1 MPHLSCAPCPDRLDV
16 LASRAKRVR
25 SHPVGVRVVECKRDE
40 ERKTLRRVDELVDK
54 GLVDRDDLDA
64 LKLVADRFD
73 VAITPDLVDLVT
85 PGDPQD
91 PIARQFLPSKR
102 ELTVL
107 PEERVDPIGD
117 DPHTPVKGITH
128 RYPDRLL
135 LKPVHVCAAYCR
147 FCFRRE
153 KVGPGS
159 ESLSRD
165 ELARAIDYI
174 RAHREVWEVILSGGD
189 PLVLPPRKIAEI
201 VEALS
206 AIDHV
211 RVLRVHTRV
220 PVMSPSRIDMDM
232 TAALR
237 NSRLTT
243 YVVLH
248 TNHVREISQEA
259 RNACARIVDAGIPML
274 AQTVLLRGVNDDV
287 ETLAELF
294 RELVILRV
302 KPYYLH
308 HGDLAVGTGH
318 FRTTIAEGQN
328 IMRELRRSL
337 SGIAQPTYVLDI
349 PGGFGKVPA
358 GPNYVGSEDAAGRRE
373 VEDPWGRQ
381 HVYPP
386 VADE

>member
-1 MPHLSCAPCPDRLDV
+1 M
-16 LASRAKRVR
+16 
-25 SHPVGVRVVECKRDE
+25 GVRVLEPRADE
-40 ERKTLRRVDELVDK
+40 ERKTLRRVDDLVER
-54 GLVDRDDLDA
+54 GLADQGDLDV
-64 LKLVADRFD
+64 LRRVADRFD
-73 VAITPDLVDLVT
+73 VAITPDLVDLMT
-85 PGDPQD
+85 PGDIQG
-91 PIARQFLPSKR
+91 PIARQFVPSKR

-107 PEERVDPIGD
+107 PEERADPIGD
-117 DPHTPVKGITH
+117 DPFTPVKGITH

-159 ESLSRD
+159 ESLSRQ
-165 ELARAIDYI
+165 ELAQAFEYI

-201 VEALS
+201 VDALGE
-206 AIDHV
+206 IDHV
-211 RVLRVHTRV
+211 RILRVHTRI
-220 PVMSPSRIDMDM
+220 PVMDASRIDAQMI
-232 TAALR
+232 AALR
-237 NSRLTT
+237 HPKLTT
-243 YVVLH
+243 YIILH
-248 TNHVREISQEA
+248 TNHVQELSPDA
-259 RNACARIVDAGIPML
+259 RNAIARFVDAGIPML
-274 AQTVLLRGVNDDV
+274 SQTVLLKGVNDDA
-287 ETLAELF
+287 ETLTALF

-318 FRTTIAEGQN
+318 FRTTLAEGQA
-328 IMRELRRSL
+328 IMRELRQSL

-358 GPNYVGSEDAAGRRE
+358 GPNYVGPETEAGCRE
-373 VEDPWGRQ
+373 VEDPWGRK

-386 VADE
+386 TAER

>member
-1 MPHLSCAPCPDRLDV
+1 VSARV
-16 LASRAKRVR
+16 L
-25 SHPVGVRVVECKRDE
+25 ECKRDE
-40 ERKTLRRVDELVDK
+40 ERKTVRRVNELVDK
-54 GLVDRDDLDA
+54 GLVDHADLEV
-64 LKLVADRFD
+64 LERVAERFD
-73 VAITPDLVDLVT
+73 VAITPDLMDLVT
-85 PGDPQD
+85 RSDPDD
-91 PIARQFLPSKR
+91 PIARQFVPDKR
-102 ELTVL
+102 ELKVL
-107 PEERVDPIGD
+107 PEERKDPIGD

-159 ESLSRD
+159 ESLTRE
-165 ELARAIDYI
+165 ELGKAIDYI

-201 VEALS
+201 VQALS
-206 AIDHV
+206 SIDHV
-211 RVLRVHTRV
+211 RVLRIHTRV
-220 PVMSPSRIDMDM
+220 PVMDASRIDADM
-232 TAALR
+232 TIALR
-237 NSRLTT
+237 SPRLTT

-248 TNHVREISQEA
+248 TNHVQELGPEA
-259 RNACARIVDAGIPML
+259 RSACARIVDAGIPML
-274 AQTVLLRGVNDDV
+274 AQTVLLRGVNDDA
-287 ETLAELF
+287 ETLAALF
-294 RELVILRV
+294 RELVVLRV

-318 FRTTIAEGQN
+318 FRTTIAEGQT
-328 IMRELRRSL
+328 IMRELRKGL

-358 GPNYVGSEDAAGRRE
+358 GPHYVGADDGGGRRE
-373 VEDPWGRQ
+373 VQDPWGRR

-386 VADE
+386 AGDE

>member
-1 MPHLSCAPCPDRLDV
+1 MPPCEGRASFAPETSRSQRVAALVLD
-16 LASRAKRVR
+16 
-25 SHPVGVRVVECKRDE
+25 CKRDD
-40 ERKTLRRVDELVDK
+40 ERKTARHVDELVEK
-54 GLVDRDDLDA
+54 GLVDRADLDV
-64 LKLVADRFD
+64 LERVAERFD
-73 VAITPDLVDLVT
+73 VAITPDLVDLMT
-85 PGDPQD
+85 QSDPQD
-91 PIARQFLPSKR
+91 PIALQFVPSKR

-159 ESLSRD
+159 ESLTRE
-165 ELARAIDYI
+165 ELGRAIDYI
-174 RAHREVWEVILSGGD
+174 RTHREVWEVILSGGD

-201 VEALS
+201 VQALS
-206 AIDHV
+206 SIEHV
-211 RVLRVHTRV
+211 RVLRIHTRV
-220 PVMSPSRIDMDM
+220 PVMDASRIDADM
-232 TAALR
+232 ITALR
-237 NSRLTT
+237 SPRLTT
-243 YVVLH
+243 YIVLH
-248 TNHVREISQEA
+248 TNHVRELGPQA
-259 RNACARIVDAGIPML
+259 RSACARIVDAGIPML
-274 AQTVLLRGVNDDV
+274 AQTVLLRGVNDDA

-294 RELVILRV
+294 RELVVLRV

-318 FRTTIAEGQN
+318 FRTTIAEGQT
-328 IMRELRRSL
+328 IVHELRRSL

-358 GPNYVGSEDAAGRRE
+358 GPQYVGPDDGTGRRE
-373 VEDPWGRQ
+373 IEDPWGRS

-386 VADE
+386 AGEK

>member
-1 MPHLSCAPCPDRLDV
+1 
-16 LASRAKRVR
+16 
-25 SHPVGVRVVECKRDE
+25 VGVRVLESKHDE
-40 ERKTLRRVDELVDK
+40 ERKTLRRVDDLVDK
-54 GLVDRDDLDA
+54 GLADRDDLEV
-64 LKLVADRFD
+64 LRRVADRFD

-85 PGDPQD
+85 HGDPRD
-91 PIARQFLPSKR
+91 PIARQFIPSKR

-107 PEERVDPIGD
+107 PEERTDPIGD

-159 ESLSRD
+159 ESLTR
-165 ELARAIDYI
+165 EEMARAIDYI
-174 RAHREVWEVILSGGD
+174 REHREVWEVILSGGD

-201 VEALS
+201 VEAL
-206 AIDHV
+206 ATIDHV
-211 RVLRVHTRV
+211 RVLRIHTRV
-220 PVMSPSRIDMDM
+220 PVMDTARIDSQML
-232 TAALR
+232 AALR
-237 NSRLTT
+237 HSRLTT
-243 YVVLH
+243 YIVLH
-248 TNHVREISQEA
+248 TNHVKELSPEA
-259 RNACARIVDAGIPML
+259 RNAITRIVDAGIPML
-274 AQTVLLRGVNDDV
+274 SQTVLLRGVND
-287 ETLAELF
+287 EAKTLEELF
-294 RELVILRV
+294 RELVVLRV

-318 FRTTIAEGQN
+318 FRTTLAEGQA
-328 IMRELRRSL
+328 IMRTLRQSL

-358 GPNYVGSEDAAGRRE
+358 GPNYVGPEDSAGQRE
-373 VEDPWGRQ
+373 VEDPWGRR

-386 VADE
+386 TEER

>member
-1 MPHLSCAPCPDRLDV
+1 M
-16 LASRAKRVR
+16 
-25 SHPVGVRVVECKRDE
+25 GVRVLECQREE
-40 ERKTLRRVDELVDK
+40 ERKTVRRVDELVDK
-54 GLVDRDDLDA
+54 GLVDRAELDV
-64 LKLVADRFD
+64 LKRVADRFD

-85 PGDPQD
+85 PGDAHD
-91 PIARQFLPSKR
+91 PIARQFVPSKR

-107 PEERVDPIGD
+107 PEERRDPIGD
-117 DPHTPVKGITH
+117 DPHTPIKGITH

-159 ESLSRD
+159 EALSRD
-165 ELARAIDYI
+165 ELARALDYI

-201 VEALS
+201 AEALG
-206 AIDHV
+206 AMDHV

-220 PVMSPSRIDMDM
+220 PVMDAARIDAAM
-232 TAALR
+232 TEALR
-237 NSRLTT
+237 HPHLTT

-248 TNHVREISQEA
+248 TNHVRELGPAA
-259 RNACARIVDAGIPML
+259 RNACARLVDAGIPML
-274 AQTVLLRGVNDDV
+274 AQTVLLRGVNDDAD
-287 ETLAELF
+287 TLAELF
-294 RELVILRV
+294 RELVVLRV

-318 FRTTIAEGQN
+318 FRTSLAEGQT
-328 IMRELRRSL
+328 IMRTLRQTL

-358 GPNYVGSEDAAGRRE
+358 GPNYVWAEDAEGTRD
-373 VEDPWGRQ
+373 VEDPWGRRHQ
-381 HVYPP
+381 YPP
-386 VADE
+386 VAGE

>member
-1 MPHLSCAPCPDRLDV
+1 M
-16 LASRAKRVR
+16 
-25 SHPVGVRVVECKRDE
+25 GVRVLECQANE
-40 ERKTLRRVDELVDK
+40 ERKTLRRVDDLVEK
-54 GLVDRDDLDA
+54 GLADRADLDV
-64 LKLVADRFD
+64 LNRVAERFD
-73 VAITPDLVDLVT
+73 VAITPDLVELMT
-85 PGDPQD
+85 RGDAKD
-91 PIARQFLPSKR
+91 PIARQFVPSKR

-107 PEERVDPIGD
+107 PEERIDPIGD

-159 ESLSRD
+159 ESLTRQ
-165 ELARAIDYI
+165 ELAQALEYI

-201 VEALS
+201 VEGLA
-206 AIDHV
+206 AIEHV
-211 RVLRVHTRV
+211 RILRVHTRI
-220 PVMSPSRIDMDM
+220 PVMDAARIDAQMI
-232 TAALR
+232 AALR
-237 NSRLTT
+237 HSKLTT
-243 YVVLH
+243 YIILH
-248 TNHVREISQEA
+248 TNHVQELSSEA
-259 RNACARIVDAGIPML
+259 RNAIARFVDAGIPML
-274 AQTVLLRGVNDDV
+274 SQTVLLKGINDDA
-287 ETLAELF
+287 ETLAALF
-294 RELVILRV
+294 RELVVLRV

-318 FRTTIAEGQN
+318 FRTTIAEGQT
-328 IMRELRRSL
+328 IMRELRQSL

-358 GPNYVGSEDAAGRRE
+358 GPNYVGPEAESGRRD
-373 VEDPWGRQ
+373 VEDPWGRK

-386 VADE
+386 TAER

>member
-1 MPHLSCAPCPDRLDV
+1 MAALVLD
-16 LASRAKRVR
+16 
-25 SHPVGVRVVECKRDE
+25 CKRDE
-40 ERKTLRRVDELVDK
+40 ERKTVRRVDELVDK
-54 GLVDRDDLDA
+54 GLVDRADLDV
-64 LKLVADRFD
+64 LDRVAERFD
-73 VAITPDLVDLVT
+73 VAITPDLVDLMT
-85 PGDPQD
+85 PSDPHD
-91 PIARQFLPSKR
+91 PIARQFVPSKR

-107 PEERVDPIGD
+107 PEERIDPIGD

-159 ESLSRD
+159 ESLTRE

-174 RAHREVWEVILSGGD
+174 RTHREVWEVILSGGD

-201 VEALS
+201 VQALS
-206 AIDHV
+206 SIEHV
-211 RVLRVHTRV
+211 RVLRIHTRV
-220 PVMSPSRIDMDM
+220 PVMDASRIDTDM
-232 TAALR
+232 ITALR
-237 NSRLTT
+237 SPRLTT

-248 TNHVREISQEA
+248 TNHVRELGPQA
-259 RNACARIVDAGIPML
+259 RSACARIVDAGIPML
-274 AQTVLLRGVNDDV
+274 AQTVLLRGVNDDA

-294 RELVILRV
+294 RELVVLRV

-318 FRTTIAEGQN
+318 FRTTITEGQT

-358 GPNYVGSEDAAGRRE
+358 GPQYVGPEDEVGRRE
-373 VEDPWGRQ
+373 IEDPWGRT

-386 VADE
+386 VGEE

>member
-1 MPHLSCAPCPDRLDV
+1 M
-16 LASRAKRVR
+16 
-25 SHPVGVRVVECKRDE
+25 GVRVLECKRDE
-40 ERKTLRRVDELVDK
+40 ERKTLRHVDELADK
-54 GLVDRDDLDA
+54 GLVDQADLDV
-64 LKLVADRFD
+64 LKRVADRFD
-73 VAITPDLVDLVT
+73 VAITPDLVDLIT

-91 PIARQFLPSKR
+91 PIARQFVPSKR
-102 ELTVL
+102 ELKVL
-107 PEERVDPIGD
+107 SEERVDPIGD

-135 LKPVHVCAAYCR
+135 LKPVHVCASYCR

-159 ESLSRD
+159 ESLTRE

-189 PLVLPPRKIAEI
+189 PLILPPRKIAEI

-206 AIDHV
+206 SIDHV

-220 PVMSPSRIDMDM
+220 PVMDPSRIDMAM
-232 TAALR
+232 TTALR

-294 RELVILRV
+294 RELVIQRV

-358 GPNYVGSEDAAGRRE
+358 GPNYVGAEDAAGRRE
-373 VEDPWGRQ
+373 VEDPWGKR

-386 VADE
+386 VADK

>member
-1 MPHLSCAPCPDRLDV
+1 M
-16 LASRAKRVR
+16 
-25 SHPVGVRVVECKRDE
+25 GVRVLECKRDE
-40 ERKTLRRVDELVDK
+40 ERKTVRRVDDLVDR
-54 GLVDRDDLDA
+54 GLVDRADLEV
-64 LKLVADRFD
+64 LQRVADRFD

-85 PGDPQD
+85 PADPDD
-91 PIARQFLPSKR
+91 PIARQFIPSKR
-102 ELTVL
+102 ELKVL
-107 PEERVDPIGD
+107 PEERIDPIGD

-165 ELARAIDYI
+165 ELRAAIDYI

-201 VEALS
+201 VEAVAS
-206 AIDHV
+206 IDHV
-211 RVLRVHTRV
+211 RVLRIHTRI
-220 PVMSPSRIDMDM
+220 PVMDAARINAEMI
-232 TAALR
+232 AALR
-237 NSRLTT
+237 HPQLTT

-248 TNHVREISQEA
+248 TNNAQELTPEA
-259 RNACARIVDAGIPML
+259 RHACSRLVEAGIPML
-274 AQTVLLRGVNDDV
+274 AQTVLLRGVNDDA
-287 ETLAELF
+287 ETLAALF
-294 RELVILRV
+294 RELVVLRV

-318 FRTTIAEGQN
+318 FRTSVAEGQT
-328 IMRELRRSL
+328 IMRELRQRL

-358 GPNYVGSEDAAGRRE
+358 GPNYVGLEDAAGQRD
-373 VEDPWGRQ
+373 VEDPWGRR
-381 HVYPP
+381 HKYPP
-386 VADE
+386 VGTSEDGAAKP

>member
-1 MPHLSCAPCPDRLDV
+1 MAAVV
-16 LASRAKRVR
+16 L
-25 SHPVGVRVVECKRDE
+25 ECKRDE
-40 ERKTLRRVDELVDK
+40 ERKTVRRVDELVDK
-54 GLVDRDDLDA
+54 GLVDRVDLEV
-64 LKLVADRFD
+64 LEQVAERFD
-73 VAITPDLVDLVT
+73 VAITQDLVDLIT
-85 PGDPQD
+85 PSDPQD
-91 PIARQFLPSKR
+91 PIARQFVPSKR

-117 DPHTPVKGITH
+117 DPFTPVKGITH

-159 ESLSRD
+159 ESLTRE
-165 ELARAIDYI
+165 ELGRAIDYI

-201 VEALS
+201 VQALS
-206 AIDHV
+206 SIEHV
-211 RVLRVHTRV
+211 RVLRIHTRI
-220 PVMSPSRIDMDM
+220 PVMDASRIDADM
-232 TAALR
+232 ITALR
-237 NSRLTT
+237 SPRLTT
-243 YVVLH
+243 YIVLH
-248 TNHVREISQEA
+248 TNHVRELGPAA

-274 AQTVLLRGVNDDV
+274 SQTVLLRGVNDDA

-294 RELVILRV
+294 RELVVLRV

-318 FRTTIAEGQN
+318 FRTTIAEGQT
-328 IMRELRRSL
+328 IMRELRQSL

-358 GPNYVGSEDAAGRRE
+358 GPIYVGPEDDLGRRE
-373 VEDPWGRQ
+373 VLDPWGRR
-381 HVYPP
+381 HDYPP
-386 VADE
+386 VGEE

>member
-1 MPHLSCAPCPDRLDV
+1 M
-16 LASRAKRVR
+16 
-25 SHPVGVRVVECKRDE
+25 GVRVLESQADE
-40 ERKTLRRVDELVDK
+40 ERKTLRRVDDLVDQ
-54 GLVDRDDLDA
+54 GLADRADLEV
-64 LKLVADRFD
+64 LRRVADRFD
-73 VAITPDLVDLVT
+73 VAITPDLVDLISR
-85 PGDPQD
+85 GDPQD
-91 PIARQFLPSKR
+91 PITRQFVPSKR

-107 PEERVDPIGD
+107 PEEHVDPIGD

-165 ELARAIDYI
+165 ELARAMDYI
-174 RAHREVWEVILSGGD
+174 RAHKEVWEVILSGGD

-201 VEALS
+201 VEALA

-211 RVLRVHTRV
+211 RILRVHTRI
-220 PVMSPSRIDMDM
+220 PVMDAARIDAQMV
-232 TAALR
+232 AALR
-237 NSRLTT
+237 HSKLTT
-243 YVVLH
+243 YIVLH
-248 TNHVREISQEA
+248 TNHVKELGIEA
-259 RNACARIVDAGIPML
+259 RKSIARCVDAGIPML
-274 AQTVLLRGVNDDV
+274 SQTVLLKGVNDDP

-294 RELVILRV
+294 RELVVLRV

-318 FRTTIAEGQN
+318 FRTSLTEGQT
-328 IMRELRRSL
+328 IMRQLRQSL

-358 GPNYVGSEDAAGRRE
+358 GPQYIGPEDESGQRE
-373 VEDPWGRQ
+373 VTDPWGRK
-381 HVYPP
+381 HEYPP
-386 VADE
+386 PRER